1 MNSKNFYD
9 SIGGSYEEVMQ
20 RLGNDSL
27 IERFVKMFP
36 SDESY
41 ANLCKAMDEKNWGEV
56 FGASHTLKGICAN
69 LSFKNLYEAASTLTE
84 DVRKGSPSPSVE
96 EYFNKVCAE
105 YKIVMDALK
114 SEGVA

>member
-41 ANLCKAMDEKNWGEV
+41 ANLCKAMDEKNWSEV

-84 DVRKGSPSPSVE
+84 DVRKGSPSEKVHD
-96 EYFNKVCAE
+96 YFDKVCSE

>member
-9 SIGGSYEEVMQ
+9 SIGGSYEDVMQ
-20 RLGNDSL
+20 RLGSDSL
-27 IERFVKMFP
+27 IESFVKMFP

-41 ANLCKAMDEKNWGEV
+41 ANLCKAMDEKNWSEV

-84 DVRKGSPSPSVE
+84 DVRNGSPSEKVHD
-96 EYFNKVCAE
+96 YFDKVCAE
-105 YKIVMDALK
+105 YKIVMDSLK

>member
-20 RLGNDSL
+20 RLGSDSL

-41 ANLCKAMDEKNWGEV
+41 ANLCKAMDEKNWSEV

-84 DVRKGSPSPSVE
+84 DVRKGSPSEKVHD
-96 EYFNKVCAE
+96 YFDKVCSE

>member
-9 SIGGSYEEVMQ
+9 SIGGSYEDVMQ
-20 RLGNDSL
+20 RLGSDSL

-41 ANLCKAMDEKNWGEV
+41 ANLCKAMDEKNWSEV

-84 DVRKGSPSPSVE
+84 DVRNGSPSEKVHD
-96 EYFNKVCAE
+96 YFDKVCAE
-105 YKIVMDALK
+105 YKIVMDSLK